1 MVTVSSATPQPP
13 TAFPLMQ
20 CDAATAD
27 TITVGC
33 LATGF
38 TPSSLT
44 YAWRKNGVALTDFI
58 QYPPV
63 QKNNLYT
70 GVSQIRVRRQD
81 WDSIKTL
88 QCAVTHPAG
97 NAEVGVYG
105 GPHTPEED
113 VIKPSLKVL
122 ASSDEENE
130 ASFSCFAKDFSPNTY
145 EFKWLKNDKDIANK
159 KYELTT
165 PAKETKYENGT
176 VVYSAASLLVV
187 PSSEWTSGTTF
198 TCQFKG
204 EGETVTNSSVT
215 HDKPPCGGCKTADV
229 DITILGPR
237 MEDIFKDSLGQIV
250 CQVNVSKPSVSRI
263 WWENEFGKELVSSP
277 QDAIKITTG
286 VFNLSLEITYEE
298 WSQGVKRY
306 CFVEHTEWVEPTK
319 RPFERNAV
327 TFVSPTLEVLASSD
341 EKNKASLSC
350 FAKDFSPNCFAI
362 KWLKN
367 GKDIT
372 NKIYEIETFKK
383 RENETGTVLYS
394 AASFLT
400 VHSDEWSPG
409 TTFTCQF
416 EGKDEKNYT
425 ILTSSVTYKETVSV
439 CLSVTLLI
447 HKLIFGTNMSSK
459 FETIAH
465 EYNEPIL
472 LMTTLLK

>member
-1 MVTVSSATPQPP
+1 MVTVTSATPQPP
-13 TAFPLMQ
+13 TVFPLMQ

-38 TPSSLT
+38 IPSSLT
-44 YAWRKNGVALTDFI
+44 YAWSKNGVALTDFI

-63 QKNNLYT
+63 LENNLYT
-70 GVSQIRVRRQD
+70 GVSEIRVRAQD
-81 WDSIKTL
+81 WDNKEIL
-88 QCAVTHPAG
+88 QCAVTHTAG
-97 NAEVGVYG
+97 NNEVNI
-105 GPHTPEED
+105 T
-113 VIKPSLKVL
+113 KPTLFYQSPTLKVL

-130 ASFSCFAKDFSPNTY
+130 ASFSCFANDFSPNTF
-145 EFKWLKNDKDIANK
+145 EFKWLKNDKDIGNK
-159 KYELTT
+159 KYEGTT
-165 PAKETKYENGT
+165 LSTKRKYENGT

-204 EGETVTNSSVT
+204 KGETGATLMNSSVIPS
-215 HDKPPCGGCKTADV
+215 KPPCGGCKTADV

-319 RPFERNAV
+319 RPFERNAGEQTLRPSVFMLPPVQNSRKEMV
-327 TFVSPTLEVLASSD
+327 TLTCYVKDFFPQDVLVTWLVDD
-341 EKNKASLSC
+341 EEAGPDYHFHTTNPVGHHGSYSAYAQLSLSLDQWQNDDVVYSC
-350 FAKDFSPNCFAI
+350 VVHHESVANRTKAI
-362 KWLKN
+362 VRSVGYKTFEK
-367 GKDIT
+367 T
-372 NKIYEIETFKK
+372 NLV
-383 RENETGTVLYS
+383 NL
-394 AASFLT
+394 
-400 VHSDEWSPG
+400 
-409 TTFTCQF
+409 
-416 EGKDEKNYT
+416 
-425 ILTSSVTYKETVSV
+425 
-439 CLSVTLLI
+439 
-447 HKLIFGTNMSSK
+447 NMNVPESCK
-459 FETIAH
+459 AQ
-465 EYNEPIL
+465 
-472 LMTTLLK
+472 